1 VSTAVAL
8 IAGCALV
15 TAVIKAAGPVALGG
29 RSLAPWFA
37 SVIVLLAPCLLA
49 ALVVTQTLADGDR
62 LQVGADTVGVAA
74 GAAVFWRWRSVVAC
88 GLVAA
93 GLTAA
98 LRAVA

>member
-1 VSTAVAL
+1 MSTAVAL
-8 IAGCALV
+8 IAGCAIV
-15 TAVIKAAGPVALGG
+15 TALIKAAGPVALGG
-29 RSLAPWFA
+29 RTLGPWFA

-49 ALVVTQTLADGDR
+49 ALVVTQVLADGER
-62 LQVGADTVGVAA
+62 LHVGADTAGVAA

-98 LRAVA
+98 LRAVG